1 MSEGLKSLENIKKV
15 KVDKDGPFS
24 ATFLGHD
31 KRYCNDLSIIE
42 QELKA
47 KEQSDKAL
55 EIIKEILDDDLFS
68 KLNSNS
74 RKIIKEIID
83 KLPKEKL
90 DLLKEV
96 LE

>member
-1 MSEGLKSLENIKKV
+1 MSKGLE
-15 KVDKDGPFS
+15 
-24 ATFLGHD
+24 
-31 KRYCNDLSIIE
+31 
-42 QELKA
+42 ELKEIKEA
-47 KEQSDKAL
+47 CATHMGRLVYILQEDKFEAVEKELKDKEQSDKAL

-96 LE
+96 LS